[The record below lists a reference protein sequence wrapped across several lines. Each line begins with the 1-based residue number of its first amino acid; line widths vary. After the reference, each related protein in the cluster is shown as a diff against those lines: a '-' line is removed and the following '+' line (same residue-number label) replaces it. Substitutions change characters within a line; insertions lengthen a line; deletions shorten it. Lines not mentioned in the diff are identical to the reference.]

1 MSAGHPKCPAC
12 QGSGYT
18 LGAGMTHECDCVRER
33 IYERSCPV
41 CSLRKAKKE
50 DLVCASCWTLVPADD
65 QADLIRLRLDAPGSD
80 AHRIRCSAVVRDLDR
95 RRTDLAATTKS

>member
-18 LGAGMTHECDCVRER
+18 LGAGMTHECDCVRDR

-41 CSLRKAKKE
+41 CALRKAKKE
-50 DLVCASCWTLVPADD
+50 DLVCASCWTLVPSAD
-65 QADLIRLRLDAPGSD
+65 QAELIRLRSDANGSD
-80 AHRIRCSAVVRDLDR
+80 SHRIKCSAVVRDLDR
-95 RRTDLAATTKS
+95 RRTDLAATSKP